1 MDVLPSGVVIP
12 QYCSID
18 DVEGHRFCTFQIFKV
33 SELRFQHRTVTFNSS
48 KTLPCSSP
56 LPVCLRDYYKH
67 YKTSYEQ
74 FRQLSYKKVV
84 SFAIEGWGW

>member
-33 SELRFQHRTVTFNSS
+33 SELRFQHRTVTLQFLQNV
-48 KTLPCSSP
+48 TLLITVAS
-56 LPVCLRDYYKH
+56 V
-67 YKTSYEQ
+67 
-74 FRQLSYKKVV
+74 
-84 SFAIEGWGW
+84 FARLL